1 MEVKKNYFPTSKA
14 PDIAKKKV
22 MQYVYWTKKNLSK
35 RFYFYRIYAP
45 AFLLLFIAWWWITY
59 YNKELKPIDR
69 IQRITMSDENKPL
82 VAESDAM
89 WNFVSDKGAGIENQN
104 NVDGQNIE
112 NPTAIPTT
120 NNIDQAASIT
130 KSLSPDNS
138 LVAAKIN
145 NPGVDSVNGAI
156 DWTSL
161 INTTNVAT
169 PVNPQATLSQ
179 QISDIENLMKD
190 ISAITSQEEVL
201 F

>member
-69 IQRITMSDENKPL
+69 TQRITMSDENKPL

-89 WNFVSDKGAGIENQN
+89 RNFVSDKGAGIENQN

-112 NPTAIPTT
+112 NPTAIQTT
-120 NNIDQAASIT
+120 NNINQTESMT
-130 KSLSPDNS
+130 KTLSPDS
-138 LVAAKIN
+138 GLMIAKIS
-145 NPGVDSVNGAI
+145 NPSVDAVNGAI
-156 DWTSL
+156 DWPSVV
-161 INTTNVAT
+161 NTTNVAN
-169 PVNPQATLSQ
+169 PVSPQATLSQ
-179 QISDIENLMKD
+179 QISDIESLMKD